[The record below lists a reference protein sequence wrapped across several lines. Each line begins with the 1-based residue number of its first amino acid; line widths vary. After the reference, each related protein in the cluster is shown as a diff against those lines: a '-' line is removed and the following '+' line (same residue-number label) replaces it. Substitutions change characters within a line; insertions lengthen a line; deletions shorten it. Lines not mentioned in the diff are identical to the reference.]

1 VGIQETGPGRP
12 ASTATPRVGIS
23 GWNYAPWR
31 GAFYPRGLPHR
42 QELAYAAQR
51 LGSIEVNGS
60 FYALQRPASYQAWAE
75 QTPEDFT
82 FSVKGGRFITH
93 MKRLVDVDVP
103 LANFFASGVLALGSR
118 LGPVL
123 WQLPPSLQYEPE
135 RIAGFL
141 RLLPRSTAEAALLA
155 ERHDERLDGR
165 ALTTTDAD
173 RPVRHALEVR
183 HASYAVPGFVD
194 QLREHDV
201 ALVVADSPGRWP
213 ALFDVTAD
221 FVYVR
226 LHGDTELYASGY
238 TDDALDLWAGRVR
251 GWRAGD
257 GDVGAPLLT
266 SPAAHRPQGRDVFVY
281 FDNDAKAHAPHDAI
295 ALADRLGTAGA
306 S

>member
-1 VGIQETGPGRP
+1 MGIQKTGPGRP
-12 ASTATPRVGIS
+12 TITARPRVGIS

-31 GAFYPRGLPHR
+31 GAFYPQGMPHR
-42 QELAYAAQR
+42 HELAYAAQR

-60 FYALQRPASYQAWAE
+60 FYALQRPASYLAWAE

-123 WQLPPSLQYEPE
+123 WQLPPSLPYEPE

-141 RLLPRSTAEAALLA
+141 RLLPRSTAEAARLA

-173 RPVRHALEVR
+173 RPVRHALEAR
-183 HASYAVPGFVD
+183 HASYAVPEFVE

-266 SPAAHRPQGRDVFVY
+266 TAAPHRPEGRDVFVY

-295 ALADRLGTAGA
+295 ALARRLDAAGSA
-306 S
+306 